1 MENPPTGPR
10 GSTFSLLTQLAGDPV
25 QLDIFSEQSSV
36 EGWLAAER
44 ALALAQAE
52 HGVLTDAEAES
63 IAGAARYSNV
73 DMDRLWEVA
82 RAVGYPVHGLVQEIG
97 RSLDPHVA
105 GRVHFGATTQDI
117 MDTGLV
123 LQLVRSAEALEVD
136 LGALGDALAHQV
148 TRHAHTL
155 MPARTHAQQAVP
167 TTFGA
172 TLATLLGQ
180 LIRHRLRLSEAR
192 PRLGVVSLFGAGG
205 TAAALGPRSREVRKS
220 FARILDLRD
229 PEISWHAER
238 DRLAEFGWLCA
249 SLIATCARLGR
260 NVVDLSRTEIAEAFE
275 PYATHRGASSTMPQK
290 VNPISS
296 EILIGLS
303 GASGALT
310 SALLRIQ
317 EAGHER
323 AAGEWQTEWQVI
335 PQLAVL
341 AGSAL
346 KEATALVIG
355 LRVDAARMRENLNAE
370 GGLVMS
376 EAQMMHLAAS
386 IGHNLAHELVY
397 EAATRARSTSTNLTE
412 ALRQVAGERGQ
423 LGLLPEPLITPEQ
436 YLGEAVAVTRVATDH
451 WRNPAQ
457 WRNAAAPHPAHEPIA
472 HLAVRSAAREHQTQT
487 NTPEK
492 DD

>member
-1 MENPPTGPR
+1 MDNPAAGPR
-10 GSTFSLLTQLAGDPV
+10 GSTFSLLTQLAGDPG
-25 QLDIFSEQSSV
+25 QLGIFSERSSV

-52 HGVLTDAEAES
+52 HGVLTDAEAGA
-63 IAGAARYSNV
+63 IAGAARYANV
-73 DMDRLWEVA
+73 DLDRLWAVA
-82 RAVGYPVHGLVQEIG
+82 RNVGYPVHGLVQEIG
-97 RSLDPHVA
+97 RSLDPQVA

-123 LQLVRSAEALEVD
+123 LQLVRSAAALEDD
-136 LGALGDALAHQV
+136 LGALGDALTQQV
-148 TRHAHTL
+148 MRHAHTL

-180 LIRHRLRLSEAR
+180 LARHRERLNEAG
-192 PRLGVVSLFGAGG
+192 PRLGVVSLSGAGG
-205 TAAALGPRSREVRKS
+205 TAAALGPRSREIRAS
-220 FARILDLRD
+220 FARLLDLRD
-229 PEISWHAER
+229 PELSWHAER
-238 DRLAEFGWLCA
+238 DRVAEFGWLCA
-249 SLIATCARLGR
+249 SLTATCARLGR
-260 NVVDLSRTEIAEAFE
+260 NVVDLSRTEVAEAFE

-303 GASGALT
+303 GAAGALA
-310 SALLRIQ
+310 SALFRIQ

-341 AGSAL
+341 TGSAL
-346 KEATALVIG
+346 KEATILVTG
-355 LRVDAARMRENLNAE
+355 LRVDADRMRENLDLE
-370 GGLVMS
+370 GGLVMA

-397 EAATRARSTSTNLTE
+397 EAAALARSSRTDLAD
-412 ALRQVAGERGQ
+412 ALRRVATGRGQ
-423 LGLLPEPLITPEQ
+423 LALLPEPLITPEQ
-436 YLGEAVAVTRVATDH
+436 YLGEAVAATRVATDH
-451 WRNPAQ
+451 WRN
-457 WRNAAAPHPAHEPIA
+457 AATPHTAHQPLA
-472 HLAVRSAAREHQTQT
+472 DLAVTSAARRHPTDT
-487 NTPEK
+487 TLEK
-492 DD
+492 DDSR